1 MDALLNPIPC
11 RALTRLLPSDILEAR
26 MKPSPLVRELTSI
39 AGLDAVLWRAE
50 DLMLY
55 EYDALSSLRAP
66 DAVVFPTSAEH
77 VIGIVRLAA
86 KEKVPVIARGAG
98 TGLSGGAVV
107 AEGGIVVSFARALQS
122 RSRVRR
128 SSGTLR

>member
-1 MDALLNPIPC
+1 M
-11 RALTRLLPSDILEAR
+11 R
-26 MKPSPLVRELTSI
+26 PSPLVRELTSI
-39 AGLDAVLWRAE
+39 AGLDVVLWRAE

-86 KEKVPVIARGAG
+86 KGKVPVIARGAG
-98 TGLSGGAVV
+98 TGLSGGGVGGRGGLGGTV
-107 AEGGIVVSFARALQS
+107 ACRK
-122 RSRVRR
+122 R
-128 SSGTLR
+128 SS